1 MLSNFS
7 IYKKA
12 LAAFFLA
19 ELFSYFSYSI
29 PQMNPGLFWVLATA
43 FLGLAIWR
51 LEAGVM
57 IVLAELFIGS
67 KGYLYFIELG
77 SFKLSIR
84 IAIWSLLMLVWLGKF
99 ALAFW
104 QERTLKAWVGRIKA
118 TRFGLAFSVLFL
130 LAAWGLLNGWLTQG
144 DPKSVFLDAN
154 AWIYFGLVFPLYWVR
169 KNKQLP
175 HTLWSV
181 FWAATTWLSIKTL
194 FLLYIFSH
202 GQTLLIFSLYR
213 WVRDTGIGEITQ
225 IEGGFYRV
233 FIQSQIYN
241 LFAFFFAACWLAANA
256 SGQKLIEYFRKKET
270 KIVLTLLSL
279 NLITILLSFSRS
291 FWVGAAAGFAMSGL
305 WLIFKAAKSEGAFFK
320 NLLRSVRTLLTAG
333 VIAIILSVAVIGTTI
348 ALPWP
353 RPTGGFNATDLFS
366 ERLTEADESAIGSRW
381 ALLPKLWEQIESS
394 PISGKGFGAEVTY
407 KSQDPRVLKISPDGN
422 YTTSAFEWGWLD
434 IWLKLGIFG
443 LLSYLYLLYK
453 IGREDWRTPGSY
465 GLPNGSFTIAII
477 TLAAV
482 HVFTP
487 YLNHPLGIGLVLIAA
502 ALVDQE

>member
-1 MLSNFS
+1 MLSNYPT
-7 IYKKA
+7 YKKA

-29 PQMNPGLFWVLATA
+29 PQMNQGVFWLLIAA
-43 FLGLAIWR
+43 FFGIAIWR
-51 LEAGVM
+51 LEAAVL

-104 QERTLKAWVGRIKA
+104 RERTLKAWVDKIRA
-118 TRFGLAFSVLFL
+118 ARFGLAFSVLFL
-130 LAAWGLLNGWLTQG
+130 LVAWGLLNGSLTQS
-144 DPKSVFLDAN
+144 DSKNVFLDAN

-169 KNKQLP
+169 KNAQLP
-175 HTLWSV
+175 HMLWSV

-202 GQTLLIFSLYR
+202 GQTLLIFSLYH

-241 LFAFFFAACWLAANA
+241 LFAFFFAACWLTANV

-270 KIVLTLLSL
+270 KIALVLLSL
-279 NLITILLSFSRS
+279 NLTTILLSFSRS
-291 FWVGAAAGFAMSGL
+291 FWVGAAAGFGMFGL
-305 WLIFKAAKSEGAFFK
+305 WLVVKAAKSGGSFFK
-320 NLLRSVRTLLTAG
+320 NLLSPVRTLLAASA
-333 VIAIILSVAVIGTTI
+333 IAIVLSVAVIGTTI

-366 ERLTEADESAIGSRW
+366 ERLTEANESAIGSRW
-381 ALLPKLWEQIESS
+381 ALLPKLWEQIKSS

-453 IGREDWRTPGSY
+453 IGREDWRTPDRY
-465 GLPNGSFTIAII
+465 GLPNGSFAIAII
-477 TLAAV
+477 ILASV

-487 YLNHPLGIGLVLIAA
+487 YLNHPLGIGLVLVAA
-502 ALVDQE
+502 ALIDQD